1 MSSPSTVTRITV
13 IVELL
18 FPMEPPNGVAAV
30 FFGYLS
36 LQVQVTRIVL
46 AMMELVVFSQIL
58 HPRFCLFLKVHR
70 PRDRRDLQHVKMP
83 ILMHLSCVT
92 PRHLVKHLQVQV
104 SRNVLALVLRPFFFF
119 AKLILYLL
127 FYLFLKVNTPRGT
140 RYLYKIPNLSN

>member
-1 MSSPSTVTRITV
+1 MSTASTVTRITV
-13 IVELL
+13 IVFFL
-18 FPMEPPNGVAAV
+18 FPMKPPNGVAAV
-30 FFGYLS
+30 FFGYLF
-36 LQVQVTRIVL
+36 LQVQVTRIVS
-46 AMMELVVFSQIL
+46 AMLELVVFCQIL
-58 HPRFCLFLKVHR
+58 HPLFCLFLKVHR

-104 SRNVLALVLRPFFFF
+104 SRNVLALVLRRFFFCQ
-119 AKLILYLL
+119 IHYLL